1 MVGLV
6 LSALT
11 TLAPKISA
19 PQDIKYLLLYLVR
32 SCALHQ
38 PCKPLIAA
46 MNKRLVYSMA
56 MKVLV
61 CHQIEHLDIF
71 FFFSF
76 IRGLKFYDSTSG
88 ILLMFI
94 QSSSK
99 FMFGLSLL
107 N

>member
-19 PQDIKYLLLYLVR
+19 PQDIKYLLLYLVK

-61 CHQIEHLDIF
+61 CHQIEHLD
-71 FFFSF
+71 SL

-99 FMFGLSLL
+99 FMFELSLL